1 MQSIININD
10 QPCGGGKTTSMIE
23 GFCSD
28 RKYLVIVPLLTEVDR
43 VVEWSKSNP
52 FQQPQAND
60 NNAPTKTESLENMV
74 LQGQNIA
81 ATHSLF
87 ERLVPLARQGFLSD
101 YDIIID
107 EVPKVVKPVSSKSK
121 VSIEEFYLNTGYM
134 TVDTKTGLVSPTG
147 KWWSMRDDVDDTLS
161 TTILTY
167 ANTGCLYLLEGHLF
181 IWAMPRE
188 LLTAGRTTTILTYK
202 SDGSMLSSYLK
213 KLDVPVEVANDN
225 QCEEAFKKK
234 AAELI
239 TIKDIPALSRLSL
252 SHSGQL
258 AGMSNSNYCR
268 TVVNALKNLRGRQLN
283 DVPAEHILIT
293 CAKDGWYKDGNEKV
307 AGPFASGS
315 KLFQG
320 ANWLPKVTRGTN
332 KYAHCSHL
340 IYLYDQHV
348 NPYVARWLE
357 DNTRAFDDAFALTE
371 LIQWVWRSRV
381 RNGQPVTLY
390 LPNPRMR
397 GLMEEWLWV

>member
-1 MQSIININD
+1 MQSTVTIRD
-10 QPCGGGKTTSMIE
+10 YPCGSGKTTSMIE
-23 GFCSD
+23 GFRSD
-28 RKYLVIVPLLTEVDR
+28 RKYLVIVPLLTEVKR
-43 VVEWSKSNP
+43 VIECSKSTP
-52 FQQPQAND
+52 FQQPHAND
-60 NNAPTKTESLENMV
+60 NNAPTKTESLESMV
-74 LQGQNIA
+74 LQGENIV

-87 ERLVPLARQGFLSD
+87 ERLVPLARQGLLSD

-107 EVPKVVKPVSSKSK
+107 EVPEVVRSVSSKSK

-134 TVDTKTGLVSPTG
+134 TVDTETGLVRPTN

-181 IWAMPRE
+181 IWAMPKE

-202 SDGSMLSSYLK
+202 SEGSVLSSYLK
-213 KLDVPVEVANDN
+213 KLDVSVEVANDN
-225 QCEEAFKKK
+225 QCEEAFRKK

-239 TIKDIPALSRLSL
+239 TIKDLPALSRLSL
-252 SHSGQL
+252 SHSGQM
-258 AGMSNSNYCR
+258 AGMSKLNYRR
-268 TVVNALKNLRGRQLN
+268 TVVNGLKNLRGRQLK
-283 DVPAEHILIT
+283 DVPAENILIT

-320 ANWLPKVTRGTN
+320 ANWVAKVTRGTN
-332 KYAHCSHL
+332 DYAHCSHL
-340 IYLYDQHV
+340 IYLYDQHM

-357 DNTRAFDDAFALTE
+357 DNSRAFDDAFALTE

-381 RNGQPVTLY
+381 RKGQPITLY
-390 LPNPRMR
+390 LPSPRMR
-397 GLMEEWLWV
+397 QLMEGWLSD